1 MRIDAYGRRM
11 RRPYTPRGRRFSGS
25 NGDSAITFAPFH
37 PYTEALLSAVPSLTP
52 GSESRRIVLE
62 DTPTGSDGPHKGC
75 PFAPRCTRKI
85 GPVCENEPPPRRD
98 FERAHYLTC
107 HIPPHDLMDLALR
120 VECR

>member
-11 RRPYTPRGRRFSGS
+11 RRPYSAPRGRRFSGS

-62 DTPTGSDGPHKGC
+62 DTPTGSDGP
-75 PFAPRCTRKI
+75 PQRMPLRAA
-85 GPVCENEPPPRRD
+85 PPPPAG
-98 FERAHYLTC
+98 ERSGGG
-107 HIPPHDLMDLALR
+107 
-120 VECR
+120 